1 MSRELKTTVREFAN
15 SISENDL
22 MFVTTRLADRFSGDM
37 AEGLNFLSKNR
48 SIDGML
54 SSARSADD
62 FYDLLDVVIE
72 TLRQE
77 CDKKNLF
84 GNAA

>member
-15 SISENDL
+15 SVSENDL
-22 MFVTTRLADRFSGDM
+22 MFVTTRLADRFAGDI

-48 SIDGML
+48 SIDAIL
-54 SSARSADD
+54 ASARSADD
-62 FYDLLDVVIE
+62 FYDMLDLVIE

-84 GNAA
+84 GNVA